1 MDSLQLNRT
10 TASQAMRLEDLATN
24 PMRPRDPARSPAY
37 FELLRSRRSLPVSRR
52 RQDFLDIY
60 HDEKVVIVT
69 AATGS
74 GKTTQIPQFILYD
87 EWQSGLNVA
96 CTQPRRLAA
105 SSVATRVAE
114 EMSVPAGPGGR
125 VSCPSCVIVD
135 EAHERTKATDILMAL
150 LKNAI
155 AKRSHLK
162 VVIISA
168 TLDTTKFQTFFDG
181 AKSFEISGRAHPR
194 GILLFLTSAS
204 EIEQFCSKLRD
215 EIERLHVLSAYSG
228 LTPAKQAE
236 VFDKSPG
243 NLRKCIVATNV
254 AETSLTI
261 DGIVYVVDTGL
272 VKQAGYNPRVALNQL
287 FTSTISQA
295 SAIQRTGRAS
305 RTQPGTCFR
314 LYTEETYEVDFLRAA
329 PSGYSLRFDLLI
341 PLHPEVYLRGLQEF
355 ACYGFHRSQRG
366 QVPTQAGMLPGCL
379 STSYGTMPWL
389 RAINLAVPPR
399 YLALLPSQVHS
410 RSTRFS
416 CAPMGHDMLLTGLAC
431 PMSDHITQLNV
442 LHAYVR
448 AETEGEDMDRWCHE
462 LFVNKRVLDKTLE
475 IRNQLL
481 SLVNI
486 LLGPIIGLD
495 FGEGEGYFTRILKAL
510 ARSMFWRVA
519 IRDPGNKAAKGGAI
533 IKNDQNLY
541 RAVHG
546 NHPAGLHPDSALVG
560 IKHEWVIFDAFMH
573 SGKQYM
579 ETVTAVELEWLID
592 LPYFQ
597 DTQLARR
604 RNGELRQPCV
614 KASST
619 KPEQRHHKLPLELS
633 IARTSFS
640 PFSLR
645 VRASFFRWTTT
656 MRPPFFPSDYKTI
669 GASHVPFRDDN
680 GASPFYSCDDRRSA

>member
-125 VSCPSCVIVD
+125 SCVIVD

-181 AKSFEISGRAHPR
+181 ATPHYPSSALYTIKHIHESMPAG

-329 PSGYSLRFDLLI
+329 PSGYS
-341 PLHPEVYLRGLQEF
+341 P
-355 ACYGFHRSQRG
+355 
-366 QVPTQAGMLPGCL
+366 
-379 STSYGTMPWL
+379 
-389 RAINLAVPPR
+389 
-399 YLALLPSQVHS
+399 LLPSQVHS